1 MAMTV
6 KDIMDLPSVQ
16 KMELLA
22 GKGGLNRPVVSAE
35 IADYEFA
42 SNVEFL
48 PEAEFDPQTSM
59 EPGSFVITSFLFAK
73 DDPSLILP
81 MVRQIAEMGT
91 SALAYKR
98 IIYDELPAEVLAFAE
113 EKKFPIFSF
122 GRTVWFENIIFDIM
136 YAVQFDDKV
145 YLSEEKISAMLA
157 SRMSRSEVDIIL
169 KGISLKLR
177 KYISVSYLICPAD
190 RTDQGAGPDAS
201 ALGSLQSDASAV
213 GSLQSDASAQ
223 GSLRSDASA
232 LGSLRSDASAFDVGR
247 VLRSFYLMK
256 GYREKA
262 LLVRFENGIFLIT
275 TSNHADLTSHRL
287 IVEEAIGLFGIPAD
301 TIIGMSSVH
310 FQSELDEAFRESSL
324 ATRAAV
330 AEHAY
335 QTSAHAS
342 SFPSTASRGKS
353 SDASSASSQTPQIY
367 TLEDAGVYRLIL
379 PVLEHTQAR
388 AYADSIL
395 SPLADYKDLR
405 ETAECFVSA
414 GGDLAQTADLLH
426 CHVNTIRYRL
436 GRIRELTGLAALT
449 DSDFYVHLKLAI
461 SIACARNVAL

>member
-42 SNVEFL
+42 ADVEFL
-48 PEAEFDPQTSM
+48 PEAEFDRQTSM

-81 MVRQIAEMGT
+81 MVRQLAEMGT

-157 SRMSRSEVDIIL
+157 SHMSRSEVDIIL

-177 KYISVSYLICPAD
+177 KYISVSYLFCPAD
-190 RTDQGAGPDAS
+190 RTDQGAGA
-201 ALGSLQSDASAV
+201 
-213 GSLQSDASAQ
+213 DASAQ
-223 GSLRSDASA
+223 GSLRSDTSA
-232 LGSLRSDASAFDVGR
+232 QGSLRSDASAFDVGR

-275 TSNHADLTSHRL
+275 TSNRADLTSHRL
-287 IVEEAIGLFGIPAD
+287 IVEEAIELFAIPAE
-301 TIIGMSSVH
+301 TIIGMSTVRL
-310 FQSELDEAFRESSL
+310 QSEIDEAFREARL
-324 ATRAAV
+324 AAHAAM
-330 AEHAY
+330 AEHAC
-335 QTSAHAS
+335 QTGSHAS
-342 SFPSTASRGKS
+342 SFSSTASHGKS

-367 TLEDAGVYRLIL
+367 TLVDAGVYRLIL
-379 PVLEHTQAR
+379 PVLEHTQTR
-388 AYADSIL
+388 TYADSIL

-414 GGDLAQTADLLH
+414 GGDLTKTAGLLH

-436 GRIRELTGLAALT
+436 GRIRELTGLAAQT

-461 SIACARNVAL
+461 SIDCARSVVL